1 MKKVTS
7 WIKNIFIFV
16 IVLVISLEFLSFL
29 ATKLNLFLINET
41 PHLYSPAAQKDFPDI
56 TYGRTERDKWGAWH
70 VSNATFRHSKKCFS
84 VKMTFNEVGARDDT
98 FIETSPSALV
108 LLGDSFA
115 EGFGVE
121 RNEMSEYL
129 MEKELNLSI
138 LNFGASGNFGP
149 LQELMIYDEFND
161 LPHQGLIIYVLPAND
176 FTDNDAEYW
185 QEKYPLY
192 VNRYRPYFNPKGNP
206 LVPFYFST
214 AIPRNNFVI
223 EPKSLTWKQFI
234 VNNFWSSNAM
244 RSTLILIRGE
254 VENSSNINEITK
266 SFYYDATKIQQ
277 SNLVLAYE
285 AIMDIAENKNILFVI
300 IPSKK
305 DIERFKQELFPLN
318 YQNTF
323 WYKSFIGFQDGR
335 KQRVEILD
343 LMEYLPELYQ
353 DLFFDCDDHWS
364 PEGNKWA
371 ADTISQYIKDKK
383 LFKIQK

>member
-1 MKKVTS
+1 MN
-7 WIKNIFIFV
+7 WIKNVFIFV
-16 IVLVISLEFLSFL
+16 FVLVISLEFLSFL

-41 PHLYSPAAQKDFPDI
+41 PHLYSATAQKDFPDI
-56 TYGRTERDKWGAWH
+56 MYGRTEQDKWGAWH

-84 VKMTFNEVGARDDT
+84 VKMSFNEVGARDDT
-98 FIETSPSALV
+98 FIETPPSALV

-129 MEKELNLSI
+129 MERELNLSI

-185 QEKYPLY
+185 QENYKHHLD
-192 VNRYRPYFNPKGNP
+192 RYRPYFNPKGNP
-206 LVPFYFST
+206 LVPFYFSS
-214 AIPRNNFVI
+214 AVPRNNF
-223 EPKSLTWKQFI
+223 ETKPKSLIWKQFI
-234 VNNFWSSNAM
+234 VDNFWSSNAI
-244 RSTLILIRGE
+244 RSILMLIRGE
-254 VENSSNINEITK
+254 VEILPIINEIPK
-266 SFYYDATKIQQ
+266 SFYYDASKIQQ

-285 AIMDIAENKNILFVI
+285 TIMNIAENKNILFVF
-300 IPSKK
+300 IPNKA
-305 DIERFKQELFPLN
+305 DIERFKQELSPLS
-318 YQNTF
+318 YQNTL
-323 WYKSFIGFQDGR
+323 WYKSFIGFKDRR

-353 DLFFDCDDHWS
+353 DLFFDCDGHWS

-383 LFKIQK
+383 LFKLQK